1 MDIEKVR
8 AALIKVR
15 DAESVTTRKA
25 ALALV
30 APVAR
35 DAWAPLHDWCGR
47 IVTQLNPGVY
57 EPLKPW
63 FTALDRTIDQ
73 LTEAADYL
81 KEVDKE
87 ELADSIAFFQTSA
100 GDLLDHLGTLVPS

>member
-1 MDIEKVR
+1 MDMENVR

-15 DAESVTTRKA
+15 DTESITTRKA
-25 ALALV
+25 ASALV
-30 APVAR
+30 APVTREAL
-35 DAWAPLHDWCGR
+35 APLQDWCGR
-47 IVTQLNPGVY
+47 IVTQLDPGVY

-63 FTALDRTIDQ
+63 FTALDRGIDQ
-73 LTEAADYL
+73 ITEAADNL

-100 GDLLDHLGTLVPS
+100 GDLLDHLGTLIPS